1 MWFWGI
7 GDSSLIFAGSE
18 LGEHGACFVLLIWE
32 KLMFFMLCYVLYV
45 IFFISFK
52 GSIVS
57 VGDPKK
63 KYTRFEKI
71 GQGLVAAFC
80 FPRKVTK
87 NYVC

>member
-1 MWFWGI
+1 MSFWGI
-7 GDSSLIFAGSE
+7 GDSSLIFAGSA
-18 LGEHGACFVLLIWE
+18 LGEHGACFVLLICE

-45 IFFISFK
+45 MFFMFSVSFK

-71 GQGLVAAFC
+71 GQGLVGTFC
-80 FPRKVTK
+80 FPRKVT
-87 NYVC
+87 